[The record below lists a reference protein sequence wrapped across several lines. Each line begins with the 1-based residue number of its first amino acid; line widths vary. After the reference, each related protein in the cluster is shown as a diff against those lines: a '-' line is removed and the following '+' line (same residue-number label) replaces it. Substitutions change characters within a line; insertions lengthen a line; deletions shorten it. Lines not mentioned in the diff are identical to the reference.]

1 MSGYEKAVDKFGMHV
16 KVNSLNSL
24 EILDWLISV

>member
-1 MSGYEKAVDKFGMHV
+1 MAVDMSGLEKAVDKFGMHV

-24 EILDWLISV
+24 EILD